1 MKKSYKTIIAII
13 ISLSILM
20 YGQTVQA
27 LSFGTIK
34 SEGDDF
40 ISRGEG
46 GSVLSISE
54 VQDELFP
61 VGGIMLGIATA
72 VFIVVGLIMGVKYMI
87 AGADEKAK
95 LKEKLIWYVI
105 AVIIAY
111 GAVGLYNLAVTIMQ
125 VVLG

>member
-1 MKKSYKTIIAII
+1 MKKSYNTIIAII

-125 VVLG
+125 GVLG

>member
-27 LSFGTIK
+27 LSFGRIK

>member
-87 AGADEKAK
+87 AVADEKAK

-125 VVLG
+125 GVLG